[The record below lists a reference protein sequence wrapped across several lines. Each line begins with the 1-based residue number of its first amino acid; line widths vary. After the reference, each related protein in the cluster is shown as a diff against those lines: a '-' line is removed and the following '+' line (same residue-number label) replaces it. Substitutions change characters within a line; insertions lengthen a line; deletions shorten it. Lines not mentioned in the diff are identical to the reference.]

1 MEFSPAQQSWRTPFP
16 IGIYLF
22 KVSHGNTRTICAIW
36 SKLTIKINDV
46 GLVSL
51 MLNSIY
57 MHGSHA
63 QFSKPYIHGTFLSFT
78 VTSFFACVHH
88 RYDVANSKL
97 LQTFKFV
104 TIKFKTMLLEFLYL
118 RSLVVSDLRSETK
131 GSRFQFGCNLC
142 AEVLSVQ

>member
-1 MEFSPAQQSWRTPFP
+1 MKFSPAQQSWRTPFP

-22 KVSHGNTRTICAIW
+22 KLSHENTRTTCVIW

-63 QFSKPYIHGTFLSFT
+63 QFSKSYMHSTFSSFT
-78 VTSFFACVHH
+78 VTCFFACVYD
-88 RYDVANSKL
+88 RYDVANSNL

-142 AEVLSVQ
+142 AEVLSL

>member
-1 MEFSPAQQSWRTPFP
+1 MHSFQNPIYTAPFC
-16 IGIYLF
+16 
-22 KVSHGNTRTICAIW
+22 R
-36 SKLTIKINDV
+36 
-46 GLVSL
+46 SL
-51 MLNSIY
+51 SRL
-57 MHGSHA
+57 
-63 QFSKPYIHGTFLSFT
+63 
-78 VTSFFACVHH
+78 FFACVHH

>member
-1 MEFSPAQQSWRTPFP
+1 
-16 IGIYLF
+16 
-22 KVSHGNTRTICAIW
+22 
-36 SKLTIKINDV
+36 
-46 GLVSL
+46 

-57 MHGSHA
+57 VHGSHVFKILYA
-63 QFSKPYIHGTFLSFT
+63 QYLFAVHRH
-78 VTSFFACVHH
+78 VFFACVHD
-88 RYDVANSKL
+88 RYDVANSNL

-142 AEVLSVQ
+142 AEVLSL

>member
-1 MEFSPAQQSWRTPFP
+1 MKFSPAQQSWWTPFP

>member
-1 MEFSPAQQSWRTPFP
+1 
-16 IGIYLF
+16 
-22 KVSHGNTRTICAIW
+22 
-36 SKLTIKINDV
+36 
-46 GLVSL
+46 

-63 QFSKPYIHGTFLSFT
+63 QFSKSYMHSTFSSFT
-78 VTSFFACVHH
+78 VTCFFVCVYD
-88 RYDVANSKL
+88 RYDVANSNL

-142 AEVLSVQ
+142 AEVLSL

>member
-1 MEFSPAQQSWRTPFP
+1 MKFSPAQQSWWTPFP

-142 AEVLSVQ
+142 AEMLSLQ